1 MMKIAF
7 SGASGTGKTSVAR
20 ELLQTPFAEAQGLL
34 LVGVDSRA
42 LLTTLGLGLANKISS
57 TQYRVFQTMY
67 ISRKIVA
74 ESIDDSFVTE
84 RSFADCLAY
93 WRIHCAQ
100 SATTEENELIERICR
115 DRISQYDV
123 HFLFPVGYLKLEED
137 GFRHTQIDY
146 HAKYQAVLQ
155 GILTDFGISPLTMP
169 RASVNERV
177 RFLVQA
183 FNV

>member
-20 ELLQTPFAEAQGLL
+20 KLLQTPFAGALGLS

-42 LLTTLGLGLANKISS
+42 LLTTLGLGLANDISS

-67 ISRKIVA
+67 ISRKLASETI
-74 ESIDDSFVTE
+74 EGSLFTE

-100 SATTEENELIERICR
+100 SATGEENAIIEKICL
-115 DRISQYDV
+115 DHIPQYDA
-123 HFLFPVGYLKLEED
+123 HFLFPTGYLELEKD
-137 GFRHTQIDY
+137 GFRHTQIEY
-146 HAKYQAVLQ
+146 HAKFQAMLER
-155 GILTDFGISPLTMP
+155 ILKDCGVAPFTMP
-169 RASVNERV
+169 RASVDERV
-177 RFLVQA
+177 QFLIRAVHE
-183 FNV
+183 